1 MSYKINEV
9 LASHLVEA
17 NPQLVAFLKRYYEFM
32 QEEDGPSYAID
43 QLLYLRDIDA
53 ISDNMIEF
61 LQHEFAQNVPKNLK
75 ADKRKLY
82 KHIVDLYRSR
92 GSIPS
97 FVSGFSLLFDEQIE
111 LYYPRVDILKPSD
124 GKWNTTLQ
132 KWTSN
137 DGFLNDTKYI
147 QDSYYYQSFSY
158 VIKTGQG
165 LTTWRDYVKKILHPA
180 GFRFFGEILIQTSAI
195 GTMKLVPLNAGEK
208 DVAPA
213 VIETEIVQVPLKHNV
228 TIIEKYI
235 NSINS
240 VKAGPTLRH
249 LDQRESSIED
259 PIYNYYDI
267 KVGDA
272 VAGAGTNFVYPA
284 TIESPD
290 IALESLST
298 IDAFNQT
305 IDEEDQP

>member
-1 MSYKINEV
+1 MTYKINEV
-9 LASHLVEA
+9 LPSHLIEA
-17 NPQLVAFLKRYYEFM
+17 NPQLVAFLKCYYEFM
-32 QEEDGPSYAID
+32 QQEDGPSYAID

-61 LQHEFAQNVPKNLK
+61 LQHEFAQNVPKNLR

-124 GKWNTTLQ
+124 GKWNPSLQ

-165 LTTWRDYVKKILHPA
+165 LTVWRDYVKKILHPA
-180 GFRFFGEILIQTSAI
+180 GFRFFGEILIQSFAS
-195 GTMKLVPLNAGEK
+195 GPMKTLGLAAGEK
-208 DVAPA
+208 DVAPFVVEA
-213 VIETEIVQVPLKHNV
+213 ASVKVPLSWNS
-228 TIIEKYI
+228 TIIDKQLQ
-235 NSINS
+235 SINI
-240 VKAGPTLRH
+240 VRAGPTLRH
-249 LDQRESSIED
+249 LDARESSIQD

-272 VAGAGTNFVYPA
+272 VSGAGTNFVYPA
-284 TIESPD
+284 TIEAPD
-290 IALESLST
+290 VPLESLPT
-298 IDAFNQT
+298 ATAFNQT
-305 IDEEDQP
+305 IDEEDEN